1 MPSIEDAADAIVVVV
16 DAAVFATTGSRV
28 QMPKRVG
35 PQLVDDL
42 RQEFR
47 DEFGFRVTRDGE
59 GVGRQGSLGGKGG
72 REGGR
77 KEGRKNR
84 KEGEKGDEEENGIEE
99 KGEEEEG

>member
-47 DEFGFRVTRDGE
+47 DEFGFPPIRTS
-59 GVGRQGSLGGKGG
+59 SLICFNLAA
-72 REGGR
+72 RSEFIFTFTEYR
-77 KEGRKNR
+77 FTFFLNFFL
-84 KEGEKGDEEENGIEE
+84 
-99 KGEEEEG
+99 